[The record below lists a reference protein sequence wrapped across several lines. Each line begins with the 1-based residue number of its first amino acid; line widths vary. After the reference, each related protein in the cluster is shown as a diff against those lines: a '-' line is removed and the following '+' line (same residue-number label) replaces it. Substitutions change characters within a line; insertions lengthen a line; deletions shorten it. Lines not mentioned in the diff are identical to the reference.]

1 VRDWAATVQEA
12 VRVLAEPVWAVTVE
26 LALVQSRVMS
36 NGVDQSP
43 PPILVSTPKKT
54 ITRFLDFA
62 RNDKLLEPLAVNL
75 INTNKASDKVPIF
88 LIREAASVRGP
99 GKLARRFWMIGVVD
113 EIAFNSGIRRKRF
126 LLIS

>member
-1 VRDWAATVQEA
+1 M
-12 VRVLAEPVWAVTVE
+12 LAEPVLAVTVDV
-26 LALVQSRVMS
+26 ALVQSRVMS
-36 NGVDQSP
+36 NGVYQSP

-75 INTNKASDKVPIF
+75 INTNKASDKIPIF

-99 GKLARRFWMIGVVD
+99 GKLARRLRMIRIV
-113 EIAFNSGIRRKRF
+113 N
-126 LLIS
+126 